1 MAKKIHT
8 RRWRYRPKGPER
20 NRKHRLKTF
29 SSDVAANKY
38 AESIGLKKFKV
49 IRTNYGLG
57 KKFKIVKE

>member
-8 RRWRYRPKGPER
+8 RRWRYTPKGPER
-20 NRKHRLKTF
+20 NRKKRLKTF
-29 SSDVAANKY
+29 SSDAAAKKY
-38 AESIGLKKFKV
+38 IELLGLKKFKV